1 MCIFYV
7 SELVKY
13 VIHALTQQS
22 LEIANKILKNWNKN
36 INISKICNLFLEF
49 SEFSDIRDVLSVMI
63 SESWFR
69 SVAQNFDRKKE
80 RSLEDNKGISFCI
93 GIVANLAEKNY

>member
-1 MCIFYV
+1 MFNSIAIKYNIVIKIVCNPFITKKINIFSSVHQILIFCIFYV

-63 SESWFR
+63 SES
-69 SVAQNFDRKKE
+69 
-80 RSLEDNKGISFCI
+80 
-93 GIVANLAEKNY
+93 